1 MSVPFSLGVHD
12 INYKQLGVELINNTP
27 EEITEIVEE
36 MINKLDGK
44 FKVDTTDEDLQTK
57 FKDMTAKVGTL
68 YGLDNV
74 PINCQIGTHFLRRH
88 QYLLPSI

>member
-1 MSVPFSLGVHD
+1 MSAPFSFGVHD

-44 FKVDTTDEDLQTK
+44 FKVDATDEDLQTK

-74 PINCQIGTHFLRRH
+74 PINCPIGTHFLRRH
-88 QYLLPSI
+88 QYLLPFI